1 MTRVMVLHEPGK
13 TARQLARIYH
23 EMGYDVTI
31 GYSRPPKQVMPL
43 NPEIKEVILGA
54 KSTLELVKRTLPY
67 AKKMDFVHCNFC
79 HSPLFAGYFSKLFYG
94 KNYIAHARG
103 DDIRKNPNE
112 WYGFLTKH
120 AMKRAK
126 LLLVST
132 PDLINFGKKIR
143 EDVVWVPNPVDPEI
157 FKPCNSRIDLHLDS
171 DYVIFMPSQI
181 NFSSKRTD
189 MVVKQFSFLPSNFS
203 LHLACGF
210 LHGESRDVQA
220 LRELIGKLGIESR
233 VFIHGYMPHEDLVQF
248 YNEADLII
256 DQFGGL
262 HAFGNVTIEALACE
276 KTVITDYNGS
286 DYPEKPPIESIEVN
300 QLANSVL
307 ELVKRS
313 EFHNPSGRRWVLKYH
328 SFEQAEETMRRE
340 LKRVGL

>member
-1 MTRVMVLHEPGK
+1 VTRVMVLHEPGK